1 MFGLD
6 WSNPETLWLNLTNVA
21 LGLVILAVVL
31 IMASGI
37 VVDLVRQRAARRQAE
52 AGDVAE
58 LLGGSHSFYDPHLGL
73 TMADGGEP
81 ETEKP
86 KATKKDAKPRRQA

>member
-21 LGLVILAVVL
+21 LGVVILAVVL
-31 IMASGI
+31 IMASG
-37 VVDLVRQRAARRQAE
+37 VAVDVVRQRAARRQADPL
-52 AGDVAE
+52 GD
-58 LLGGSHSFYDPHLGL
+58 GHSFFDPHLGL

-81 ETEKP
+81 ETGKP
-86 KATKKDAKPRRQA
+86 KAGKKNATPRRRA

>member
-31 IMASGI
+31 IAASGI
-37 VVDLVRQRAARRQAE
+37 VIDLARQRVARRRAE
-52 AGDVAE
+52 AGDVTA
-58 LLGGSHSFYDPHLGL
+58 LLGDNHSFFDPHLGL

-86 KATKKDAKPRRQA
+86 KTVKKNAKPRR